1 MRGGRAI
8 AELILGMIEP
18 TGRLPIT
25 IPRHVGQ
32 QPVYYNQIRGQHGT
46 RYADL
51 TQDPLFAFGEG
62 LSYSS
67 IAYSDLEILTPEVST
82 SGVVHARVR
91 LTNTGARPVL
101 ETVQA
106 YVSDLVTSVTWADR
120 ELRAWRQVSVDPG
133 ASVSV
138 DLRIEAADCTIVTAD
153 ARRIVEPGTFELL
166 VGHSSRRADLLVGTF
181 AIVAADHRGQMW
193 SG

>member
-67 IAYSDLEILTPEVST
+67 IAYSDLEILTPEVTT
-82 SGVVHARVR
+82 SGIVHARVR
-91 LTNTGARPVL
+91 LTNTGSRPVL
-101 ETVQA
+101 ETVQV
-106 YVSDLVTSVTWADR
+106 YISDVVTSVTWADK
-120 ELRAWRQVSVDPG
+120 ELKAWRQVSLGPG
-133 ASVSV
+133 ASVTV
-138 DLRIEAADCTIVTAD
+138 DLQIDAMDCTIVTAA

-166 VGHSSRRADLLVGTF
+166 VGHSSRREDLLVGTF
-181 AIVAADHRGQMW
+181 TIIPGH
-193 SG
+193 